1 MSELLPCPFC
11 GAQPTIRTNRD
22 WHHLQADHDD
32 GCPMGERVVSFPAT
46 DDDRVALVQTWNRR
60 VRPAPPSA
68 PGLAVARERWFKDWA
83 ERGLAP
89 LGLAHGMAFDA
100 GWDAALRAAEQ
111 RGPDGWVVM
120 LPGDPAPQR
129 TYWNTGPGASIAPAK
144 GTAERHAAL
153 LEGATVRPVYFGA
166 APAAESE
173 G

>member
-1 MSELLPCPFC
+1 VSELLPCPFC

-100 GWDAALRAAEQ
+100 GWDAALRAAEEDAA
-111 RGPDGWVVM
+111 RLDWLEAEGMWSEDAMWNLDMRDLCYGFDT
-120 LPGDPAPQR
+120 LRAAIDAARKEEGDA
-129 TYWNTGPGASIAPAK
+129 
-144 GTAERHAAL
+144 
-153 LEGATVRPVYFGA
+153 
-166 APAAESE
+166 
-173 G
+173 